1 MVSAAVYM
9 NADSG
14 LSPYDG
20 SCKIA
25 ADSVQKANPKI
36 PFFII
41 RIICDALV
49 IVTGMLAGGR
59 PTIGIIIIAATLGP
73 VITLVGKA
81 MKRIAGDKQINEQ
94 E

>member
-1 MVSAAVYM
+1 M
-9 NADSG
+9 NADAG

-25 ADSVQKANPKI
+25 ADSVQKMNPRI

-41 RIICDALV
+41 RIICDAMV
-49 IVTGMLAGGR
+49 IVTGMLAGGH

-81 MKRIAGDKQINEQ
+81 MKR
-94 E
+94 